1 VKAVLMHSIIKYSFF
16 FMIGVK
22 AMGLKSV
29 FKRRW
34 IVAVG
39 SSIATY
45 LPIIA
50 GIIEPMIWPL
60 LVVSPLLYH
69 LLYWWWSPI
78 EQHFFPQWFFITS
91 YISETYWVN
100 QLAPIVIGVGVVI
113 LVMGMAQIMRA
124 KARKTGLVT
133 TGLYRYVRHPQHL
146 GIAIMSFGLLMLN
159 RYGIRIGDVIA
170 WTLVVFV
177 YVFLADSE
185 EATLERKFG
194 ESYLGYKR
202 RVPFMIPFLPS
213 TYGRISKLLPN
224 HGWGR
229 RLALIGVYM
238 VVLAVTIWLLA
249 QVPSFHTR

>member
-1 VKAVLMHSIIKYSFF
+1 MHSIIKHSFF
-16 FMIGVK
+16 FILKGIK
-22 AMGLKSV
+22 AMNLKSV

-34 IVAVG
+34 IVAGG

-78 EQHFFPQWFFITS
+78 EQYFFPQWYFFTS
-91 YISETYWVN
+91 YISDTRWVN
-100 QLAPIVIGVGVVI
+100 QLAPIVIGVGVII
-113 LVMGMAQIMRA
+113 LVIGMAQIVKA

-133 TGLYRYVRHPQHL
+133 TGLYRYVRHPQHF
-146 GIAIMSFGLLMLN
+146 GIAIMSLGLLMLN
-159 RYGIRIGDVIA
+159 SYGIRIGDVIA

-185 EATLERKFG
+185 EASLEREFG
-194 ESYLGYKR
+194 ESYLSYKR
-202 RVPFMIPFLPS
+202 RVPYMIPFLPS
-213 TYGRISKLLPN
+213 TYGRVPKLLPN
-224 HGWGR
+224 YGWR
-229 RLALIGVYM
+229 RKLALIGVYM
-238 VVLAVTIWLLA
+238 VVLAITIWLLML
-249 QVPSFHTR
+249 VPSFHTR